1 MTLMYEEI
9 RNVASKQPKHTAII
23 FQGNE
28 INYEDFLKH
37 TDDLAEELK
46 QLGIKTGDRVAVL
59 LENVPEYVFSFFA
72 LNKIGAIV
80 VPVGTRSRDA
90 EIVKMLRNSDAK
102 AIIFTSKDS
111 NGVEFLTQ
119 IEEIGLSSPKNLIA
133 LHSNEG
139 IIKFSELERKNVNS
153 DEQNTSTDENTPF
166 AILFTSGT
174 TGDPKKVVL
183 QEKPTFN
190 SLKHIN
196 ENLGTSNKDRYLLS
210 MPITSSLGCIT
221 VMLRALLGGATIA
234 LVKNFKAKEILK
246 LIEEY
251 KITVHPAVPTMMA
264 LELLVLKDSTADIS
278 SLRSVI
284 LSGSPV
290 SHELCRRI
298 HEEMDCE
305 VFVGYGLSESISY
318 VTLYHL
324 PVHENIDP
332 NAVKYPWM
340 PIGYPLPG
348 VQIIL
353 RGEDGK
359 EVEPGNVGEIMLRDN
374 GYMGD
379 KEWLIT
385 GDLAVLDKNGCLVF
399 WGRKKD
405 LIIRGGFNI
414 YPLEIENVLSQR
426 EDLESV
432 CVLGIPDEV
441 MGEKTVACIIP
452 KAEEPEKEEIRSYCG
467 HYLSDYKVP
476 DFICFID
483 EFPLNPMGKV
493 DKQSLIKKINI

>member
-9 RNVASKQPKHTAII
+9 KKFACQQPKHTAII

-28 INYEDFLKH
+28 INYEDFLKQ
-37 TDDLAEELK
+37 TDNLAEELK
-46 QLGIKTGDRVAVL
+46 ELGIKTGDRVAVL

-72 LNKIGAIV
+72 INKIGAIV

-90 EIVKMLRNSDAK
+90 EIVKMLRNSDTK
-102 AIIFTSKDS
+102 AIVFTPKDS
-111 NGVEFLTQ
+111 NGVEFLIP
-119 IEEIGLSSPKNLIA
+119 IEEIGLSSPKNLTA

-139 IIKFSELERKNVNS
+139 IIKFSEIERKKVNS
-153 DEQNTSTDENTPF
+153 DEQNTSTDENTSF
-166 AILFTSGT
+166 CILFTSGT

-183 QEKPTFN
+183 REKPTFN
-190 SLKHIN
+190 TLKHIN

-221 VMLRALLGGATIA
+221 VMLRALLGGAAIA
-234 LVKNFKAKEILK
+234 LVKNFKAKEILQ
-246 LIEEY
+246 LIDEY

-264 LELLVLKDSTADIS
+264 LELLILKDSNADIS

-284 LSGSPV
+284 LSGAPV
-290 SHELCRRI
+290 SHELCKRI
-298 HEEMDCE
+298 QEEMGCE

-324 PVHENIDP
+324 PDNENIDP
-332 NAVKYPWM
+332 DAVKYPWM

-348 VQIIL
+348 VEIIL
-353 RGEDGK
+353 RGDDGK
-359 EVEPGNVGEIMLRDN
+359 EVKPGAVGEIVLRDN
-374 GYMGD
+374 GYMDD

-414 YPLEIENVLSQR
+414 YPLEIENVLNQR
-426 EDLESV
+426 EDLESL

-452 KAEEPEKEEIRSYCG
+452 KAKKPEKEEIRSYCG
-467 HYLSDYKVP
+467 QYLSDYKVP
-476 DFICFID
+476 DFICFVD

-493 DKQSLIKKINI
+493 DKQSLMKKIEI